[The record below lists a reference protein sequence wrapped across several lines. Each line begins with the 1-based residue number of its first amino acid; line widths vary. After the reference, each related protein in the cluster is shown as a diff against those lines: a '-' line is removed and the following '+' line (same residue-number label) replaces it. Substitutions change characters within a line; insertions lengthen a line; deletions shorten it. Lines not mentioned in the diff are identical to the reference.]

1 MARVPVLVG
10 VTTLPS
16 RIDRLR
22 PTVDSLR
29 AQTRP
34 PDRILVCV
42 PARSVREGRVYTLPG
57 WLAAPPPGVEL
68 VRCETD
74 SGPGTKLLGCLPH
87 VGADACL
94 IVVDDDMVYEPF
106 LIERL
111 ADAQLRRR
119 DASFSFHVFRFGRF
133 RCGQGADGF
142 SFWTPNLA
150 GIQAFA
156 AGALASRHLFVV
168 DDYWISVFLQTRGI
182 PVISLEPTLYPRGP
196 VWTRTHADHQLS
208 RLEGDLRR
216 GQALREGT
224 RFLIGRRLLSPR
236 WRLAC
241 ALTYAESV
249 LRAAGRRL
257 ASGRGTAPPGGRR

>member
-1 MARVPVLVG
+1 MAQAPVLVG

-22 PTVDSLR
+22 PTVESLR

-42 PARSVREGRVYTLPG
+42 PARSVREGCAYALPG
-57 WLAAPPPGVEL
+57 WLATTPGVE
-68 VRCETD
+68 VIRCETD
-74 SGPGTKLLGCLPH
+74 WGPATKLLGCLSP

-94 IVVDDDMVYEPF
+94 IVVDDDMVYAPF
-106 LIERL
+106 LVERL
-111 ADAQLRRR
+111 AEAQLHRR

-150 GIQAFA
+150 GIEAFA
-156 AGALASRHLFVV
+156 AGALSSRHLFVV
-168 DDYWISVFLQTRGI
+168 DDYWVSVFLRARGI
-182 PVISLEPTLYPRGP
+182 PVRSLESTLAPGDL
-196 VWTRTHADHQLS
+196 VWTRTHEDQQLS
-208 RLEGDLRR
+208 RLAGDLRR
-216 GQALREGT
+216 GRALREGT

-241 ALTYAESV
+241 ALTYAESL
-249 LRAAGRRL
+249 LRAAGRRV
-257 ASGRGTAPPGGRR
+257 AAPRDRA